1 MAALNCDNRNRIMI
15 VLGPTSTLILL
26 VGFFGLAALLG
37 LAIAEIEHLTRL
49 RAVLSRTCA

>member
-1 MAALNCDNRNRIMI
+1 MI